1 MFTGKIII
9 PREVDSALAELQN
22 TIRHLRLS
30 DIHEHIAMDVR
41 DCKVRIHPFKEYE
54 GIGEGCLLYICTDKS
69 YYRKSFNWFTF
80 LIKSERNDIGG
91 EYKKFIIIMKKE
103 IEPMYDE
110 EVETV

>member
-9 PREVDSALAELQN
+9 PKEVDSALSELQN

-54 GIGEGCLLYICTDKS
+54 GISEGCLLYVCTDLS

-80 LIKSERNDIGG
+80 LIEMDEDSYNGRH
-91 EYKKFIIIMKKE
+91 KKFSIVMKKE
-103 IEPMYDE
+103 IEPIYDE
-110 EVETV
+110 KVETV